1 MDQLLVFENLAWHRV
16 RAGRAASQ
24 AVPSLPGVYAFA
36 AVLEH
41 YGLPTAMEWMYIGK
55 AKRLNQRLGQ
65 HDPVREANP
74 GLGEWL
80 VNHGRSAQLW
90 YAVLDAGDLNVVEQE
105 LIRTIRP
112 RFNRRLYGGPR

>member
-1 MDQLLVFENLAWHRV
+1 MRQPPVLENLAWRRV

-24 AVPSLPGVYAFA
+24 AVPPLPGVYAFA

-41 YGLPTAMEWMYIGK
+41 YGLPTSMEWMYIGK

-74 GLGEWL
+74 GLSEWL
-80 VNHGRSAQLW
+80 VSHGRSAQLW
-90 YAVLDAGDLNVVEQE
+90 YAVLDDGDLNAVEQE

-112 RFNRRLYGGPR
+112 RFNRRLYGGLR